1 MPSGSAV
8 FRGIERIIP
17 TPHLLCAYHLYRPRL
32 DATQLQKVQ
41 EVLFMTEYLT
51 PKDLAKRY
59 KITERRIKEWRIK
72 TRKGEATGPP
82 FEDIGLTPFKPHAP
96 RIRYKL
102 TDVLSW
108 EAANNIQPQS
118 SN

>member
-1 MPSGSAV
+1 
-8 FRGIERIIP
+8 
-17 TPHLLCAYHLYRPRL
+17 
-32 DATQLQKVQ
+32 
-41 EVLFMTEYLT
+41 MTEYLT

-59 KITERRIKEWRIK
+59 DISLWTLQQWRKK

-82 FEDIGLTPFKPHAP
+82 FEDIGLTPLKPYAP

>member
-1 MPSGSAV
+1 
-8 FRGIERIIP
+8 
-17 TPHLLCAYHLYRPRL
+17 
-32 DATQLQKVQ
+32 
-41 EVLFMTEYLT
+41 MTEYLT
-51 PKDLAKRY
+51 PNDLAERY
-59 KITERRIKEWRIK
+59 GISLWTLQQWRKK

-82 FEDIGLTPFKPHAP
+82 FEDIGLTPLKPYAP

>member
-1 MPSGSAV
+1 
-8 FRGIERIIP
+8 
-17 TPHLLCAYHLYRPRL
+17 
-32 DATQLQKVQ
+32 
-41 EVLFMTEYLT
+41 MTEYLT

-59 KITERRIKEWRIK
+59 KITEQAVKVWRIK

-82 FEDIGLTPFKPHAP
+82 FEDIGLTPLKPYAP

-108 EAANNIQPQS
+108 EARLDIHPKTTPNTNG
-118 SN
+118 

>member
-1 MPSGSAV
+1 
-8 FRGIERIIP
+8 
-17 TPHLLCAYHLYRPRL
+17 
-32 DATQLQKVQ
+32 
-41 EVLFMTEYLT
+41 MTEYLT

-59 KITERRIKEWRIK
+59 GISLWTLQQWRKK

-82 FEDIGLTPFKPHAP
+82 FEDIGLTPLKPYVP

-108 EAANNIQPQS
+108 EAANNIQPQL